1 MSITH
6 LKIGDIAPNFEGIDQ
21 DNQTIRLEDFKGKK
35 VILYFYPKDN
45 TPTCTVQACNFRD
58 NQNILTEKGYVTI
71 GVSPDS
77 SASHTKF
84 RAKKELNFPLIA
96 DTDKSILK
104 SYGVWGEKK
113 FMGRIYD
120 GVHRTTFVIDEKGI
134 ISQVIKKV
142 KSKIHTQQILDLE
155 AV

>member
-6 LKIGDIAPNFEGIDQ
+6 LKIGDTAPNFEGIDQ
-21 DNQTIRLEDFKGKK
+21 DNQPIKLKDFQGKK
-35 VILYFYPKDN
+35 VILFFYPKDN
-45 TPTCTVQACNFRD
+45 TPTCTVEACNFRD
-58 NQNILTEKGYVTI
+58 NQEMLTKEGYVTI
-71 GVSPDS
+71 GVSPDGS
-77 SASHTKF
+77 KSHIKF
-84 RAKKELNFPLIA
+84 RTKHNLPFPLIA
-96 DTDKSILK
+96 DTDKSILNL
-104 SYGVWGEKK
+104 YGVWGEKK

-120 GVHRTTFVIDEKGI
+120 GVHRTTFVIDENGI